1 LYKVKKHQGK
11 TTTRQ
16 ETLDGKTWE
25 VAAGEGN
32 YIHTP
37 FGRLHPLFAMCAG
50 LWGWFRTGKLQ
61 QLQKQIVKLKDD
73 AAEKYMPH
81 SHPHCGSS
89 SSSNCGGKILDTYLI
104 VLCSLSF
111 LLGNPFS
118 LLPCLLMILELLHS
132 SSLQQWLAWR
142 QSRLLAITKTK
153 SIFQTLRQEDCM
165 PSQAKALAA
174 VCVG

>member
-50 LWGWFRTGKLQ
+50 LWRWFRAGKLQ
-61 QLQKQIVKLKDD
+61 QLQKQIDKFKDD
-73 AAEKYMPH
+73 AAEKYMPDP
-81 SHPHCGSS
+81 HPHCGSS
-89 SSSNCGGKILDTYLI
+89 SSNSNHGGKTLDTYLM

-118 LLPCLLMILELLHS
+118 LLPGLLILYS
-132 SSLQQWLAWR
+132 SSLQQWLA
-142 QSRLLAITKTK
+142 
-153 SIFQTLRQEDCM
+153 
-165 PSQAKALAA
+165 
-174 VCVG
+174 